1 MADKT
6 IGELPRAS
14 GLTRE
19 SLFVTE
25 NGGRAESASGADIEA
40 LVERFAGPYVAAA
53 EESAKDAADVALHP
67 PILKDGDDHW
77 WTWSKEANDYVRSDA
92 DAGVSVQ
99 VGKVTTGLPGSEAKV
114 TNVGTS
120 TDPVFEFEIPA
131 GKKGETGNKGDQGDK
146 GDAATIE
153 IGTVTTGNPGSKAS
167 VTNRGTKNAAILD
180 ITIPT
185 GETGPAGGVD
195 SVNGA
200 QGDVIIG
207 GTNYAINSSP
217 KWWPNWKTL
226 IANMPNITSN
236 LLQTHLPDDVK
247 STDTFV
253 CSFEIEFSGM
263 SKGTGGTFLI
273 DFLAHTDKGWS
284 QQLTVKGPKF
294 NEPPEDGVY
303 PITLTITIPALDEY
317 LPIEHIVVCF
327 RIFYCGEGTK
337 YRIRRGK
344 MERGNVATD
353 WSPNFE
359 NIVTSVN
366 GMTGDVIIGSQHRY
380 TVRWDQINNTMT
392 RLNDAA
398 AITTDTKNFGHFG
411 AVNNDY
417 DNPFDQIYPW
427 SGRRLCNIDIEV
439 YSKLVSTQSLRDCVV
454 AWEGDPYFSHNH
466 KYGVWV
472 YTPEFWGR
480 SWISGANRFFE
491 VTDIESIG
499 YIHYPESIKGR
510 WHGVETNVS
519 VDGVEKNVLLPLA
532 DGIPIALYSRDR
544 MHTLAKNYG
553 ATLDSI
559 YTLDADALLFLVE
572 YANMDTKSVLGNGLS
587 GFRIVRSN
595 SPVSIEGN
603 VITVPKSNMAD
614 DVVVGSIV
622 CFHTD
627 NYSESCNLGRY
638 KVTKVEDADEG
649 KKITLE
655 GELNPSI
662 TTNSYWSVLGMINTK
677 DEQIGSKSGYIG
689 TDSKSIAYYR
699 GLEMYGN
706 MFLYILGIYRQ
717 SNTVHIWVAKDVYD
731 ADDVDELDIN
741 KHIDTG
747 LKLTDQ
753 SGGWA
758 MALGRHQNFSAAPF
772 CTEVGGDSTKPIGG
786 YMWLPPASH
795 ADSILFSGSCATFG
809 NSGSTFSCN
818 WFNGR
823 TQSAWNF
830 SARPVLKIPR

>member
-1 MADKT
+1 MARVL
-6 IGELPRAS
+6 IGNFKGPKGDPGPQGERGP
-14 GLTRE
+14 E
-19 SLFVTE
+19 
-25 NGGRAESASGADIEA
+25 GA
-40 LVERFAGPYVAAA
+40 VGPVGP
-53 EESAKDAADVALHP
+53 EGP
-67 PILKDGDDHW
+67 QGIQG
-77 WTWSKEANDYVRSDA
+77 KE
-92 DAGVSVQ
+92 GP
-99 VGKVTTGLPGSEAKV
+99 VGP
-114 TNVGTS
+114 
-120 TDPVFEFEIPA
+120 
-131 GKKGETGNKGDQGDK
+131 KGEQGAV
-146 GDAATIE
+146 G
-153 IGTVTTGNPGSKAS
+153 PM
-167 VTNRGTKNAAILD
+167 
-180 ITIPT
+180 
-185 GETGPAGGVD
+185 GPAGGVD

-200 QGDVIIG
+200 QGDVVIG

-217 KWWPNWKTL
+217 KWWPNWKSL
-226 IANMPNITSN
+226 IANEPNITSS

-273 DFLAHTDKGWS
+273 DFLAHTDKGWG
-284 QQLTVKGPKF
+284 QQVNVKGPRF

-303 PITLTITIPALDEY
+303 PITLTITIPTLDEY
-317 LPIEHIVVCF
+317 LPIEYLDVCL

-353 WSPNFE
+353 WSPNLE
-359 NIVTSVN
+359 NLVTSVN

-427 SGRRLCNIDIEV
+427 SGRRLCNIDIGV

-454 AWEGDPYFSHNH
+454 AWEGDPFFSYNH

-491 VTDIESIG
+491 VTDIESVG

-532 DGIPIALYSRDR
+532 DGMPIALYSRDR

-572 YANMDTKSVLGNGLS
+572 YANMDTKSALGNGLDD
-587 GFRIVRSN
+587 FRIVRSN
-595 SPVSIEGN
+595 SPVSVEGN
-603 VITVPKSNMAD
+603 VITVSKSDMAD
-614 DVVVGSIV
+614 CVVVGSIV

-627 NYSESCNLGRY
+627 SYSESCNLGRY
-638 KVTKVEDADEG
+638 KVTKVEDVNEG

-662 TTNSYWSVLGMINTK
+662 TTGSYWSVLGMINTK